1 MGGSPLPSH
10 SIARIEARHFHLPL
24 DEVMADAMHGD
35 HTHFDL
41 ITARVIR
48 QDGLEG
54 VGYAFTGGFGG
65 RAIKA
70 VIEDDLAFL
79 VGHDA
84 REVEALHA
92 AMLKRLHYIARGG
105 VAGFAISA
113 VDIALWDLRGKATG
127 APLWRMA
134 GGAGREAR
142 IYKGRIDL
150 GDSPEKMGREAEQA
164 VAEGFDAIKIKI
176 GRADMREDIAR
187 AAAVR
192 EALGPKGAFM
202 IDANYGYDVPRAIEA
217 AKAFA
222 QFDYLFFE
230 EPTLPDRF
238 ADYGRIV
245 EATGAALAQGEN
257 LRSQEEF
264 EHALALSR
272 LAYLQPDACNCGGIT
287 AWLAAARAGLA
298 QGVVA
303 CSHGAQE
310 LHVSLVAGASPSGWV
325 EAHSFP
331 IVRYATRPLRR
342 EGGVAIAPDILG
354 SGVDFDWARL
364 ERDHDAGG

>member
-1 MGGSPLPSH
+1 MTPGH

-24 DEVMADAMHGD
+24 DEVMVDAMHGD
-35 HTHFDL
+35 HSHFDL
-41 ITARVIR
+41 VTARVIR

-54 VGYAFTGGFGG
+54 VGYAYTGGFGG

-70 VIEDDLAFL
+70 VIEDDLAWL
-79 VGHDA
+79 VGRDA
-84 REVEALHA
+84 NDVETLHA
-92 AMLKRLHYIARGG
+92 AMLKRLHYIGRGG
-105 VAGFAISA
+105 VVGFAISA
-113 VDIALWDLRGKATG
+113 IDIALWDLRGKTQG

-134 GGAGREAR
+134 GGAGRRAR

-150 GDSPEKMGREAEQA
+150 SDPPAKMGAEAAEA
-164 VAEGFDAIKIKI
+164 VADGFDAIKIKI
-176 GRADMREDIAR
+176 GRPDMGEDIAR

-192 EALGPKGAFM
+192 EALGPNGAFM

-230 EPTLPDRF
+230 EPTLPDRY
-238 ADYGRIV
+238 ADYGRIF
-245 EATGAALAQGEN
+245 EATGAPLAQGEN
-257 LRSQEEF
+257 LHTQEEF
-264 EHALALSR
+264 EHALAFSK
-272 LAYLQPDACNCGGIT
+272 LAYLQPDACNCGGVT

-298 QGVVA
+298 QGVTA

-310 LHVSLVAGASPSGWV
+310 LHVSLVAGASPQGWV
-325 EAHSFP
+325 EEHSFP
-331 IVRYATRPLRR
+331 IVRYATRPLER
-342 EGGVAIAPDILG
+342 EGGIAVAPDVPG
-354 SGVDFDWARL
+354 TGVDFDWAAL